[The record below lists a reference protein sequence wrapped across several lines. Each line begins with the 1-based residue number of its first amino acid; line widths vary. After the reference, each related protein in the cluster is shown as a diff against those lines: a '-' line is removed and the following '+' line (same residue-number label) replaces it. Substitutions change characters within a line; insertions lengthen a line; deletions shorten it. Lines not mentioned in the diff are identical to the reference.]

1 MTDLV
6 TRKRELRKKMLA
18 KRASEDPQSRT
29 EADRKILKTLVSL
42 PAYEKAN
49 TVFCY
54 VSTEGETDTL
64 TLIEDAL
71 RKGKRVCVP
80 LCQSMGVMHAH
91 EITGLHDLQSGK
103 YDIPE
108 PGPEC
113 PLIPPEEI
121 DLNIVPCVCVNPNG
135 YRLGYGGGFY
145 DRWLE
150 KTEAPSVLI
159 CRESLIS
166 DEVPLE
172 PHDRRTDILITDAS
186 VSVFSGG
193 YHGK

>member
-18 KRASEDPQSRT
+18 KRAAEDPQART
-29 EADRKILKTLVSL
+29 EADRKIMKTLVSL

-54 VSTEGETDTL
+54 VSTEGETDTRA
-64 TLIEDAL
+64 LIEDAL

-80 LCQSMGVMHAH
+80 LCQSMGVMQAH
-91 EITGLHDLQSGK
+91 EITGLQDLQSGK

-108 PGPEC
+108 PKPEC
-113 PLIPPEEI
+113 PPISPEQI
-121 DLNIVPCVCVNPNG
+121 DLNIVPCVCANPDG

-150 KTEAPSVLI
+150 KSEAPSVLL
-159 CRESLIS
+159 CRESLITE
-166 DEVPLE
+166 EVPVE
-172 PHDRRTDILITDAS
+172 PHDRQTDILITDARAR
-186 VSVFSGG
+186 VF
-193 YHGK
+193 